1 MLAPKLLNSSALGMN
16 GTDRIMKISNA
27 AFPSDVYGCE
37 RRYILMEVIPEV
49 LSRIG
54 RLIER
59 VERKILSNAANGDI
73 VFLSVSLGMLKEEMD
88 LLEMLLAS
96 LEGLV

>member
-1 MLAPKLLNSSALGMN
+1 MLAPKLLSSSALGMS
-16 GTDRIMKISNA
+16 GTDRVMKIGNA

-54 RLIER
+54 RLIDR
-59 VERKILSNAANGDI
+59 VERKILSNAANGDL